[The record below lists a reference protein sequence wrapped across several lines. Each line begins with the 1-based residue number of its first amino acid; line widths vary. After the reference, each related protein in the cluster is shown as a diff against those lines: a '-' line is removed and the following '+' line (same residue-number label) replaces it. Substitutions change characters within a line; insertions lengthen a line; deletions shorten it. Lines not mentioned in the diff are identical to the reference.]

1 MIYPFRFSLK
11 LVDTCRIP
19 QKRCVIGERFV
30 PSSTSHGP
38 CCGQPPGGSP
48 FGGSETARGGALSQL
63 SRDCWHS
70 QYPLVISLG
79 LQERLS
85 PQDSQPSVFACCKAG
100 QFSNQSTHEF
110 DQQPGKTRSH
120 ANSWLCALFKHV
132 ELISGSFR
140 SRGSGSHSV
149 TPVKRGVYDE
159 FILILYYILWLII
172 HWQYIYTYMY
182 I

>member
-1 MIYPFRFSLK
+1 MIYPFRFSPK

-19 QKRCVIGERFV
+19 QKRCVIGKRFV

-110 DQQPGKTRSH
+110 DQQMKPLNLAKPDSTRTPD
-120 ANSWLCALFKHV
+120 
-132 ELISGSFR
+132 
-140 SRGSGSHSV
+140 SV
-149 TPVKRGVYDE
+149 PCSNTWNWSLDPSDPEMGEPAQRTG
-159 FILILYYILWLII
+159 
-172 HWQYIYTYMY
+172 
-182 I
+182 